1 MKLSGHWST
10 ELLVRT
16 CEIYAFLCGWFIIF
30 HNYIYLIRKLVLTAL
45 LIEGH
50 DVTKLASMAKLKAGR
65 LAREV
70 ADGCLQFWGG
80 MGYTQVSHMIALLE

>member
-1 MKLSGHWST
+1 MHS
-10 ELLVRT
+10 ECNNLLV
-16 CEIYAFLCGWFIIF
+16 
-30 HNYIYLIRKLVLTAL
+30 TAL

-65 LAREV
+65 LVREV

-80 MGYTQVSHMIALLE
+80 MGYTQVSYCVCACVRALY

>member
-1 MKLSGHWST
+1 MI
-10 ELLVRT
+10 
-16 CEIYAFLCGWFIIF
+16 C
-30 HNYIYLIRKLVLTAL
+30 AL
-45 LIEGH
+45 LILLFAALLMEGH

-80 MGYTQVSHMIALLE
+80 MGYTEVSSWII